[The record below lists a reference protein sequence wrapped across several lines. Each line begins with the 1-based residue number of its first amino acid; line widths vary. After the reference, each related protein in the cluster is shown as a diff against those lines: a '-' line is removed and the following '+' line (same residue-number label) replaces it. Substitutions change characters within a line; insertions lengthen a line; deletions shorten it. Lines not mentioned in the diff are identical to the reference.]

1 MFKNIKMTT
10 KFVLVIS
17 TLMFGM
23 AIISTSAYLG
33 LSKIGDEIE
42 EISQYQIPIN
52 TLITELEKD
61 ILQEEILT
69 YELIIA
75 SKDVHSEEFKSLKH
89 KITKL
94 EQETDKTIKE
104 AEHLVQKAINH
115 NTDIKTKNT
124 YKLFLKELKVLEHE
138 QTAFEKS
145 LAIFEAD
152 LDAGNTSNIKH
163 EKEVLHQ
170 ELEEMD
176 HNIQVLMKQM
186 AGLLEHSTHQA
197 EKDEKNILKTI
208 EIISA
213 ITFIL
218 SIILSFI
225 IVRSV
230 KSSIKNFEE
239 GFLGF
244 FRFINKENNEV
255 QLLDESCG
263 DEMGRMAKILNENIN
278 KTRAMIKRDDAFLDE
293 VVAVV
298 AQVKEGKLIHTLDNE
313 SSTQSLETLRIN
325 FNEMIKSLNSNIAN
339 NVHEVLAVLDNIGQL
354 DFRNEIK
361 NDKGKIS
368 MAINNVTRLITEMLI
383 DNKSNGLTL
392 DQSSDILLENVST
405 LNRNSNTA
413 AAALEETAA
422 ALDEITST
430 ISSNTENILKIS
442 SVSEKLTISANQ
454 GKQLANET
462 TQAMIEIDEQ
472 VKAIS
477 DAISLIDQISF
488 QTNIL
493 SLNAAVEAAT
503 AGESGKGFAV
513 VAQEVRNLASRS
525 AEVANEIKILVE
537 TASKKANEGKT
548 IASKMI
554 EGYTGL
560 DENISE
566 TTSLISDIK
575 SASQE
580 QKRGIEQ
587 INIAV
592 NSLDQQTQENAAIAS
607 RTQEIAIQTDKIA
620 KLIVKNANEKE
631 FHGKDE
637 VQIKVV

>member
-1 MFKNIKMTT
+1 
-10 KFVLVIS
+10 
-17 TLMFGM
+17 
-23 AIISTSAYLG
+23 
-33 LSKIGDEIE
+33 
-42 EISQYQIPIN
+42 
-52 TLITELEKD
+52 
-61 ILQEEILT
+61 
-69 YELIIA
+69 
-75 SKDVHSEEFKSLKH
+75 
-89 KITKL
+89 
-94 EQETDKTIKE
+94 
-104 AEHLVQKAINH
+104 
-115 NTDIKTKNT
+115 
-124 YKLFLKELKVLEHE
+124 
-138 QTAFEKS
+138 
-145 LAIFEAD
+145 
-152 LDAGNTSNIKH
+152 
-163 EKEVLHQ
+163 
-170 ELEEMD
+170 MD

>member
-1 MFKNIKMTT
+1 
-10 KFVLVIS
+10 
-17 TLMFGM
+17 MFGM
-23 AIISTSAYLG
+23 AIISTSSYLG
-33 LSKIGDEIE
+33 LSKIGEEIE

-75 SKDVHSEEFKSLKH
+75 SSDVHSEEFKNLKT
-89 KITKL
+89 KIAQL

-115 NTDIKTKNT
+115 NTDVKTKNT

-138 QTAFEKS
+138 QSAVEKS
-145 LAIFEAD
+145 LAQFEAD
-152 LDAGNTSNIKH
+152 LDAGNTKNLNH
-163 EKEVLHQ
+163 EKEVIHK
-170 ELEEMD
+170 ELVEMD

-186 AGLLEHSTHQA
+186 QGLLKQSTKQA
-197 EKDEKNILKTI
+197 EKDEKMILTTI

-213 ITFIL
+213 ITFLL

-230 KSSIKNFEE
+230 KSSIKNFQS

-244 FRFINKENNEV
+244 FKFLNKESNDV
-255 QLLDESCG
+255 TLLDDTNG

-278 KTRAMIKRDDAFLDE
+278 KTRAMIKRDNEFLDE

-298 AQVKEGKLIHTLDNE
+298 EEVKQGKLIHSLDNKT
-313 SSTQSLETLRIN
+313 STQNLESLRIN
-325 FNEMIKSLNSNIAN
+325 FNEMIKSLNTNIAN
-339 NVHEVLAVLDNIGQL
+339 NVHEVLAVLDSIGQL
-354 DFRNEIK
+354 DFRNDIK

-368 MAINNVTRLITEMLI
+368 AAINNVTRLITEMLVE
-383 DNKSNGLTL
+383 NKSNGLTL

-405 LNRNSNTA
+405 LNKNSNTA

-430 ISSNTENILKIS
+430 ISSNTDNILKIS
-442 SVSEKLTISANQ
+442 SVSTKLTSSANE
-454 GKQLANET
+454 GKQLANQT

-472 VKAIS
+472 VNAIS

-525 AEVANEIKILVE
+525 AEVANEIKVLVE
-537 TASKKANEGKT
+537 NASTKANDGKT

-554 EGYTGL
+554 DGYTGL
-560 DENISE
+560 DENILE

-587 INIAV
+587 INIAI
-592 NSLDQQTQENAAIAS
+592 NSLDQQTQENASIAS
-607 RTQEIAIQTDKIA
+607 RTQDIALQTDKIA

-637 VQIKVV
+637 VQVKIV

>member
-1 MFKNIKMTT
+1 
-10 KFVLVIS
+10 
-17 TLMFGM
+17 MFGM
-23 AIISTSAYLG
+23 AIISTSSYLG
-33 LSKIGDEIE
+33 LSKIGEEIE

-75 SKDVHSEEFKSLKH
+75 SSDVHSEEFKNLKT
-89 KITKL
+89 KIAQL
-94 EQETDKTIKE
+94 EQETGKTIKE

-115 NTDIKTKNT
+115 NTDVKTKNT

-138 QTAFEKS
+138 QSAVEKS
-145 LAIFEAD
+145 LAQFEAD
-152 LDAGNTSNIKH
+152 LDAGNTKNLNH
-163 EKEVLHQ
+163 EKEVIHK
-170 ELEEMD
+170 ELVEMD

-186 AGLLEHSTHQA
+186 QGLLKQSTKQA
-197 EKDEKNILKTI
+197 EKDEKMILTTI

-213 ITFIL
+213 ITFLL

-230 KSSIKNFEE
+230 KSSIENFQS

-244 FRFINKENNEV
+244 FKFLNKESNDV
-255 QLLDESCG
+255 TLLDDTKG

-278 KTRAMIKRDDAFLDE
+278 KTRAMIKRDNEFLDE

-298 AQVKEGKLIHTLDNE
+298 EEVKQGKLIHSLDNKT
-313 SSTQSLETLRIN
+313 STQNLESLRIN
-325 FNEMIKSLNSNIAN
+325 FNEMIKSLNTNIAN
-339 NVHEVLAVLDNIGQL
+339 NVHEVLAVLDSIGQL
-354 DFRNEIK
+354 DFRNDIK

-368 MAINNVTRLITEMLI
+368 AAINNVTRLITEMLVE
-383 DNKSNGLTL
+383 NKSNGLTL

-405 LNRNSNTA
+405 LNKNSNTA

-430 ISSNTENILKIS
+430 ISSNTDNILKIS
-442 SVSEKLTISANQ
+442 SVSTKLTSSANE
-454 GKQLANET
+454 GKQLANQT

-472 VKAIS
+472 VNAIS

-525 AEVANEIKILVE
+525 AEVANEIKVLVE
-537 TASKKANEGKT
+537 NASTKANDGKT

-554 EGYTGL
+554 DGYTGL
-560 DENISE
+560 DENILE

-587 INIAV
+587 INIAI
-592 NSLDQQTQENAAIAS
+592 NSLDQQTQENASIAS
-607 RTQEIAIQTDKIA
+607 RTQDIALQTDKIA

-637 VQIKVV
+637 VQVKIV